1 MVHFTPEDWKAFAE
15 GSLEGK
21 KRSVMEEHLLLCDG
35 CADKY
40 LAFFS
45 LESAEAAAR
54 ELHPRFTSN
63 VMKRIGGLEAQRR
76 GNRQGRWSILYYTA
90 AACLT
95 LFFMSA
101 GVFEGFAD
109 MIPEITEKKSEI
121 HHPFQEES
129 QSMVQFGWSD
139 RIMNSTVTFLD
150 AIKPKGEEVSD

>member
-1 MVHFTPEDWKAFAE
+1 MAHFTLEDWKAFAE
-15 GSLEGK
+15 GSVEGE
-21 KRSVMEEHLLLCDG
+21 KRSEMEEHLLLCDG

-40 LAFFS
+40 LSLFS

-63 VMKRIGGLEAQRR
+63 VMKGIGGLEAQRR
-76 GNRQGRWSILYYTA
+76 GNRQGRWSILYYAA

-121 HHPFQEES
+121 HHPFQEED
-129 QSMVQFGWSD
+129 QSMIEFGWSD
-139 RIMNSTVTFLD
+139 KLMNSTVTFID
-150 AIKPKGEEVSD
+150 AIKPKGEEVAD

>member
-63 VMKRIGGLEAQRR
+63 VMKRIGGPEAQRR
-76 GNRQGRWSILYYTA
+76 GNRQGRWEHPVLHGSGMPY
-90 AACLT
+90 ACFSCLP
-95 LFFMSA
+95 
-101 GVFEGFAD
+101 GIRGFCRHD
-109 MIPEITEKKSEI
+109 TGNTEKKSEI

-129 QSMVQFGWSD
+129 QSMDQFGC
-139 RIMNSTVTFLD
+139 RIGL
-150 AIKPKGEEVSD
+150 